1 MVYLQAKKKQS
12 EKGLDKYIVG
22 EDEESLRDICQRFAV
37 RMSSVV
43 RMNGFSADY
52 KPREGDTI
60 VLRGKRSK
68 KVMRKWKLVAL
79 VAALVLVVVLAA
91 VGGRWFADNRKPNFS
106 GKADL
111 YVRPGMTVDEVV
123 AQIPDSIVADRHG
136 LARVI
141 RKGLTDSDLEPGHYV
156 VEKNKPS
163 IYLVRMLRNGWQSP
177 VNLVLSGTM
186 RLKGRIARK
195 ISNQMM
201 LDSAS
206 VADALNNSALLAG
219 YGFTPQDVFSL
230 IMPDTYQVYW
240 TASMKDILDKQ
251 KAAYDAFW
259 SKENLAK
266 AEALGLTPRQVS
278 VVASIVKCE
287 SNYAPEYPSIAGVYL
302 NRLRQGIRLQADPT
316 VAFCYDFTL
325 NRILFK
331 HLEYDSPY
339 NTYLH
344 EGLPPGPI
352 CVPDKASLEAVL
364 NPDRHGYLFFCASA
378 AMDGTHK
385 FAVTLS
391 EHNRNAREF
400 QRALDARRPR

>member
-1 MVYLQAKKKQS
+1 MKTWKL
-12 EKGLDKYIVG
+12 
-22 EDEESLRDICQRFAV
+22 
-37 RMSSVV
+37 
-43 RMNGFSADY
+43 
-52 KPREGDTI
+52 I
-60 VLRGKRSK
+60 VLITAL
-68 KVMRKWKLVAL
+68 LVIVIL
-79 VAALVLVVVLAA
+79 GA
-91 VGGRWFADNRKPNFS
+91 VGGRWYADNRKPNFS

-111 YVRPGMTVDEVV
+111 FIRPQMTVSEVLG
-123 AQIPDSIVADRHG
+123 QIPDSIVLNHRS
-136 LARVI
+136 LSRVVQ
-141 RKGLTDSDLEPGHYV
+141 KNLGDSDLKPGHYL

-163 IYLVRMLRNGWQSP
+163 IYVVRMLKNGWQSP

-201 LDSAS
+201 LDSAT
-206 VADALNNSALLAG
+206 VADALNDSALLAS
-219 YGFTPQDVFSL
+219 YGFTPSDVFSL
-230 IMPDTYQVYW
+230 IIPDTYQVYW

-259 SKENLAK
+259 TAENVAK
-266 AEALGLTPRQVS
+266 AEAQGLTPKEVS
-278 VVASIVKCE
+278 IVASIVKCE

-302 NRLRQGIRLQADPT
+302 NRLHLGMRLQADPT
-316 VAFCYDFTL
+316 VAFCYGFTL

-331 HLEYDSPY
+331 HLELDSPY

-344 EGLPPGPI
+344 AGLPPGPI

-364 NPDRHGYLFFCASA
+364 NPDRHGYLYFCASA

-385 FAVTLS
+385 FASTLS

-400 QRALDARRPR
+400 QRALDLRRTSGH